1 MASAQRA
8 ETKAMND
15 HQLAAWLAERAG
27 ALLGPLRDGTLD
39 PVPLGHIADRTA
51 NAFLLSALAM
61 ARPEDAILSEE
72 SPDDLTRL
80 DARRVWI
87 IDPLDGTREYAS
99 GRSDWAVHVAL
110 SIDGIPVAGAVAQP
124 DLGRIAVTGEAKAT
138 SATSRAPI
146 VIVSRSRP
154 PERSAALVEALGGE
168 LHQLGS
174 AGAKAMAVIAGE
186 ADLYFHEGGQNEWD
200 NCAPVAVAQAAGL
213 AACRV
218 DGSEIRYNQPDVSV
232 PDLLIGAPAL
242 VARAVD
248 LLRAT

>member
-1 MASAQRA
+1 MALAQRA
-8 ETKAMND
+8 ETEAMND

-27 ALLGPLRDGTLD
+27 ALLMPLRDGALE
-39 PVPLGHIADRTA
+39 PVPLGHVADRTA
-51 NAFLLSALAM
+51 NAYLLSALSM
-61 ARPEDAILSEE
+61 LRPEDAVLSEE

-80 DARRVWI
+80 EARRVWI
-87 IDPLDGTREYAS
+87 VDPLDGTREYAA

-110 SIDGIPVAGAVAQP
+110 TIDGIPVAGAVAQP
-124 DLGRIAVTGEAKAT
+124 DLRRIAATGEATPAPTAT
-138 SATSRAPI
+138 RPPI

-154 PERSAALVEALGGE
+154 SERSAALVDALGGE

-200 NCAPVAVAQAAGL
+200 NCAPVAVAHAAGL

-218 DGSEIRYNQPDVSV
+218 DGSEIRYNQADVSV

-242 VARAVD
+242 VARAVE
-248 LLRAT
+248 LLRAI

>member
-1 MASAQRA
+1 
-8 ETKAMND
+8 MND

-27 ALLGPLRDGTLD
+27 ALLAPLRDGTLE
-39 PVPLGHIADRTA
+39 PVPLGHVADRTA

-61 ARPEDAILSEE
+61 LRPEDAILSEE
-72 SPDDLTRL
+72 SPDDLARL
-80 DARRVWI
+80 QSRRVWI
-87 IDPLDGTREYAS
+87 IDPLDGTREYAA

-110 SIDGIPVAGAVAQP
+110 SEDGSPVAGAVAQP
-124 DLGRIAVTGEAKAT
+124 DLDRIAVTGEA
-138 SATSRAPI
+138 RAAPIVERPPI

-154 PERSAALVEALGGE
+154 SERTGALVERLGGE
-168 LHQLGS
+168 LQELGS
-174 AGAKAMAVIAGE
+174 AGAKAMAVITGE

-242 VARAVD
+242 VARAVE
-248 LLRAT
+248 LLRAI